1 MLPVSYAFVGGKSTM
16 YCVGMCIGR
25 LGARRWLEGKGGAVH
40 LGGWKTLGK
49 PERLE
54 RKCRLAGW
62 RRIN

>member
-1 MLPVSYAFVGGKSTM
+1 ML
-16 YCVGMCIGR
+16 I

-40 LGGWKTLGK
+40 SGGWKRLGK